1 MVYKVL
7 DVFPIGNNT
16 SVTIEGH
23 GEGLKNH
30 MDVISAEG
38 KTYRLLSVAMVS
50 GQPEDESGKTTTVM
64 IEGSF
69 NSKTIGF

>member
-1 MVYKVL
+1 
-7 DVFPIGNNT
+7 
-16 SVTIEGH
+16 
-23 GEGLKNH
+23 

-38 KTYRLLSVAMVS
+38 KTYRLLSVAMMS
-50 GQPEDESGKTTTVM
+50 GQPEDERGKTTTVM